1 MVESRDSTF
10 GICPS
15 CVIYLSRIKE
25 LEELNDMH
33 RRVNGELREVIAE
46 WTSTNMKNDMEKK

>member
-1 MVESRDSTF
+1 MVKSRDSTSDS
-10 GICPS
+10 CPS
-15 CVIYLSRIKE
+15 CNVYMSRIKE

-33 RRVNGELREVIAE
+33 RRINGELREVIAE

>member
-1 MVESRDSTF
+1 MGKSRDSTSAS
-10 GICPS
+10 CPS
-15 CVIYLSRIKE
+15 CNMYMSRIKE

-33 RRVNGELREVIAE
+33 RRINGELREVIAE

>member
-1 MVESRDSTF
+1 MGKSRDSTF
-10 GICPS
+10 SNCFS
-15 CVIYLSRIKE
+15 CTIHRNRIKE

-33 RRVNGELREVIAE
+33 RRINGELREVIAE

>member
-1 MVESRDSTF
+1 MVKSRDSTF
-10 GICPS
+10 STCSS
-15 CVIYLSRIKE
+15 CAIHRTRIKE

-33 RRVNGELREVIAE
+33 RRINGELREVIAE

>member
-1 MVESRDSTF
+1 MAKSRDSTF
-10 GICPS
+10 TKCPS
-15 CVIYLSRIKE
+15 CIIYRARIKD

-33 RRVNGELREVIAE
+33 RRLNGELREVITA

>member
-1 MVESRDSTF
+1 MVKSRDSTF
-10 GICPS
+10 ITCPS
-15 CVIYLSRIKE
+15 CIIYMSRIKE

-33 RRVNGELREVIAE
+33 RRINGELREVIAE

>member
-1 MVESRDSTF
+1 M
-10 GICPS
+10 
-15 CVIYLSRIKE
+15 SRIKE

-33 RRVNGELREVIAE
+33 RRINGELREEIAE